1 MVRLDRTLHDIED
14 AARDIRLAGAH
25 FGKLIGGFAA
35 ILQNGNDTTSSQ
47 LMEMLGVS
55 RTKLN

>member
-1 MVRLDRTLHDIED
+1 M
-14 AARDIRLAGAH
+14 AGEH

-35 ILQNGNDTTSSQ
+35 ILQNGDDTTGSQ
-47 LMEMLGVS
+47 LMEMLGVT